1 MNVISRA
8 IYAPLSWQI
17 ISFSFPYNHLY
28 LFIIYT
34 SHTHARTHTQFLATI
49 WLAAAVNAAYAQL
62 YLLTIY

>member
-17 ISFSFPYNHLY
+17 ISFSFPYDHLY

-34 SHTHARTHTQFLATI
+34 FPHAHSYTRLATI
-49 WLAAAVNAAYAQL
+49 WLAAAVNAAYAQY